1 MATLARDVMTPKPA
15 RCSPSTTLDVV
26 AKLMVKHN
34 CGEIPVV
41 DGADQVIG
49 VVTDRDIV
57 CRVVAHGRNPSLHGR
72 ILHVFPRRDA
82 AGRRLA
88 QDVISTMEGHQ
99 IGVCRSW
106 TMRVLRGHHRRPTRP
121 VRERQ
126 GIALR
131 VVTRQ
136 RISYVPLANP
146 AFVSGGDIPA
156 AFTLTA
162 TISLRI

>member
-57 CRVVAHGRNPSLHGR
+57 CRVVAQGRNPS
-72 ILHVFPRRDA
+72 IYTAESCMSFPVVTLPDDA
-82 AGRRLA
+82 AIEDVIAMMEDYQIRRLPVVDDEGCCAGIIA
-88 QDVISTMEGHQ
+88 QAD
-99 IGVCRSW
+99 
-106 TMRVLRGHHRRPTRP
+106 L
-121 VRERQ
+121 
-126 GIALR
+126 
-131 VVTRQ
+131 
-136 RISYVPLANP
+136 
-146 AFVSGGDIPA
+146 AFVGAPMQ
-156 AFTLTA
+156 TA
-162 TISLRI
+162 ELLCELSRDKGTT

>member
-57 CRVVAHGRNPSLHGR
+57 CRVVAQGRNPS
-72 ILHVFPRRDA
+72 IYTAESCMSFPVVTLPDDA
-82 AGRRLA
+82 SIEDVIAMMEDYQIRRLPVVDDEGCCAGIIA
-88 QDVISTMEGHQ
+88 QAD
-99 IGVCRSW
+99 
-106 TMRVLRGHHRRPTRP
+106 L
-121 VRERQ
+121 
-126 GIALR
+126 
-131 VVTRQ
+131 
-136 RISYVPLANP
+136 
-146 AFVSGGDIPA
+146 AFVGPPMQ
-156 AFTLTA
+156 TA
-162 TISLRI
+162 ELLCELSRDKGTT